1 VVKDIVV
8 VVEFWR
14 DRSSRRRRARA
25 RNPNVTLTIYAM
37 RAI

>member
-25 RNPNVTLTIYAM
+25 RNPNVIYAM
-37 RAI
+37 RVI

>member
-25 RNPNVTLTIYAM
+25 RNPHVIYAM

>member
-25 RNPNVTLTIYAM
+25 KPYRRIAIYAM
-37 RAI
+37 RTI